1 MERSGRQGIR
11 SRGREKRE
19 EEKRS
24 GKREAES
31 GKRKR
36 REVPAVL
43 KEDWGMKEGI
53 DR

>member
-19 EEKRS
+19 ERS
-24 GKREAES
+24 R
-31 GKRKR
+31 KRK

-43 KEDWGMKEGI
+43 KEDCGMKEGI